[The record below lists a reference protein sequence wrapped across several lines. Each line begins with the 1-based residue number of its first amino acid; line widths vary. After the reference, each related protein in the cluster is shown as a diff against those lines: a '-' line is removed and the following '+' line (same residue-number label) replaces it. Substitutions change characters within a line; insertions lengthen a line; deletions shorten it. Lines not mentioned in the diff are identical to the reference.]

1 MLVSFMVRDEH
12 PLTFRHYF
20 WAVLRVLMGLIFLW
34 AFFDK
39 LFGLGFATCLN
50 KETGVVTY
58 MCEKAWINGGS
69 PTFGFLTYGVHGPF
83 AEFYNSI
90 ASSAVVSWL
99 FMLGLLFVGFT
110 LTFGILIRL
119 GGLSGFLMMLLMYLG
134 LITPD
139 NHPFIDE
146 HVIYA
151 FVMLGFVFVHTC
163 KHLGLG
169 KWWTGLKVVKN
180 RWLLH

>member
-1 MLVSFMVRDEH
+1 MARDKAQ

-20 WAVLRVLMGLIFLW
+20 WAIVRVAMGLIFLW

-50 KETGVVTY
+50 KETNVVTY
-58 MCEKAWINGGS
+58 MCENAWINGGS
-69 PTFGFLTYGVHGPF
+69 PTFGFLTYGVHGPL
-83 AEFYNSI
+83 ASFYSGLATSI
-90 ASSAVVSWL
+90 LVEWL
-99 FMLGLLFVGFT
+99 FMLGLLFIGFT
-110 LTFGILIRL
+110 LTFGIMIRL
-119 GGLSGFLMMLLMYLG
+119 GGLSGSLMLFLMWTALL
-134 LITPD
+134 PPA
-139 NHPFIDE
+139 NHPFIDD
-146 HVIYA
+146 HIIYS

-169 KWWTGLKVVKN
+169 KWWTSLKFVKN

>member
-1 MLVSFMVRDEH
+1 MARDKAH

-20 WAVLRVLMGLIFLW
+20 WAIVRVAMGLIFLW

-50 KETGVVTY
+50 KETNVVTY
-58 MCEKAWINGGS
+58 MCENAWINGGS
-69 PTFGFLTYGVHGPF
+69 PTFGFLTYGVHGPL
-83 AEFYNSI
+83 ASFYSGLATSI
-90 ASSAVVSWL
+90 LVEWL
-99 FMLGLLFVGFT
+99 FMLGLLFIGFT
-110 LTFGILIRL
+110 LTFGIMIRL
-119 GGLSGFLMMLLMYLG
+119 GGLSGSLMLFLMWTALL
-134 LITPD
+134 PPA
-139 NHPFIDE
+139 NHPFIDD
-146 HVIYA
+146 HIIYS

-169 KWWTGLKVVKN
+169 KWWTSLKFVKN